1 MSEMQQMVM
10 NVIDVFEEVDRLR
23 AEVARL
29 SAAAAAGIEEG
40 GPTTKTSPVDAYIYA
55 EGRRKVLEDCYCSW
69 KRSVRVSDEGI
80 PTPYA
85 NWVRDAFDSVPDCM
99 SRDQFVEAF
108 DCELRAR
115 YADEVEK
122 AMGD

>member
-1 MSEMQQMVM
+1 MSKMQQIVLD
-10 NVIDVFEEVDRLR
+10 VIDVFEEAERLR

-29 SAAAAAGIEEG
+29 SAAAAAGIDDG
-40 GPTTKTSPVDAYIYA
+40 SPTTKTSPADAYIYA
-55 EGRRKVLEDCYCSW
+55 EGRREVFESCYCSW
-69 KRSVRVSDEGI
+69 RRSVRVSEEGI

-85 NWVRDAFDSVPDCM
+85 DWVRDAVDNVPDCM

-108 DCELRAR
+108 DYELRAK